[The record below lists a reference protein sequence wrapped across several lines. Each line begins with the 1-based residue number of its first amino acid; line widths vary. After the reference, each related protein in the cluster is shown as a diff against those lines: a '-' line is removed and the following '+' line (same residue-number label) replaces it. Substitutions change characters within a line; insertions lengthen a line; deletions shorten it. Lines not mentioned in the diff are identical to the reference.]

1 MAKTLKKWRMLASSS
16 IVYLV
21 FPSTK
26 TGMRVNDEY
35 VVYVSLSTLM
45 AIRGE
50 KLPEWMVQTAYI
62 LTRPYCRAACA
73 YCWLPLGKPRLARVP
88 WYPVKIGELIEKV
101 GLFRRVCIQTV
112 IAPGELELVEVLVS
126 RLRGRVDGVS
136 VALGVVSRG
145 ALLRLRKAGVDEI
158 GIGVDAASERVA
170 VRVSK
175 PYDWRSYIRTVTEAV
190 NIYGEGRVNAH
201 LIIGLGETARE
212 AASFMRLIYSLG
224 ARVALFPYT
233 PAGRLGGKPPTL
245 CYYRGAQ
252 LYRQLLEDGLEPEE
266 YIEPGEGNVW
276 ELRREPPLDTVARAI
291 MTSGC
296 TWCNRPFYTESPR
309 GPLYNTPWKPSI
321 SEARRALRELWLCGV
336 SSSSSRETASYQS
349 V

>member
-1 MAKTLKKWRMLASSS
+1 MFTP
-16 IVYLV
+16 
-21 FPSTK
+21 PSPPHS
-26 TGMRVNDEY
+26 GMRVDDEH
-35 VVYVSLSTLM
+35 VVYVSLATLM

-50 KLPEWMVQTAYI
+50 RLPGWMTQTAYI
-62 LTRPYCRAACA
+62 LTRPYCRASCA

-88 WYPVKIGELIEKV
+88 WYPVKLGELVEKI
-101 GLFRRVCIQTV
+101 GLFRRACIQTV
-112 IAPGELELVEVLVS
+112 IAPGELALVEALVS

-145 ALLRLRKAGVDEI
+145 ALVRLREMGVDEI
-158 GIGVDAASERVA
+158 GVGVDAASERVA

-175 PYDWRSYIRTVTEAV
+175 PYEWSAYIRTISEAV
-190 NIYGEGRVNAH
+190 SVYGEGRVNAH

-212 AASFMRLIYSLG
+212 TASFMRLIYSLG

-233 PAGRLGGKPPTL
+233 PAGRLKGKPPAL

-266 YIEPGEGNVW
+266 YIEPGEGAAW
-276 ELRREPPLDTVARAI
+276 KLRREPPLDTLRRAI

-309 GPLYNTPWKPSI
+309 GPLYNTPWEPSAG
-321 SEARRALRELWLCGV
+321 EARRALRELWECGE
-336 SSSSSRETASYQS
+336 SSYSSQATTSYP
-349 V
+349 